1 MEERKVSL
9 SCLKDI
15 ADENGR
21 FYKVFQDTALKLSKE
36 IEIHMDNLEAAIER
50 TYDDNEELPEKL
62 ESIYLTELSLYEKF
76 VDFLQGANEIM
87 HKSNEEKKRVDTV
100 YVKPGIV
107 KEYNR
112 EYTIVGKD
120 KEGNDCEINIPKYA
134 LNIHKCTKTKLNES

>member
-1 MEERKVSL
+1 MEEKISL

-87 HKSNEEKKRVDTV
+87 HKSNEDVFNEISSTLNLS
-100 YVKPGIV
+100 
-107 KEYNR
+107 KEALKSISSTLDELSSKY
-112 EYTIVGKD
+112 
-120 KEGNDCEINIPKYA
+120 KELKVNHMY
-134 LNIHKCTKTKLNES
+134 

>member
-36 IEIHMDNLEAAIER
+36 VEIHMDNLEAAIER

-87 HKSNEEKKRVDTV
+87 HKSNEDVFNEISSTLNLS
-100 YVKPGIV
+100 
-107 KEYNR
+107 KEALKSISSTLDELSSKY
-112 EYTIVGKD
+112 
-120 KEGNDCEINIPKYA
+120 KELKEN
-134 LNIHKCTKTKLNES
+134 HK

>member
-36 IEIHMDNLEAAIER
+36 VEIHMDNLEAAIER

-76 VDFLQGANEIM
+76 VDFLQGANEVM
-87 HKSNEEKKRVDTV
+87 HKSNEDVFNEISSTLNLS
-100 YVKPGIV
+100 
-107 KEYNR
+107 KEALKSISSTLDELSSKY
-112 EYTIVGKD
+112 
-120 KEGNDCEINIPKYA
+120 KEMKEN
-134 LNIHKCTKTKLNES
+134 HK

>member
-9 SCLKDI
+9 SCLRDI

-36 IEIHMDNLEAAIER
+36 VEIHMDNLEAAIER

-87 HKSNEEKKRVDTV
+87 HKSNEDVFNEISSTLNLSKEALKSISSTLDELSSKYKKL
-100 YVKPGIV
+100 
-107 KEYNR
+107 KENH
-112 EYTIVGKD
+112 
-120 KEGNDCEINIPKYA
+120 KE
-134 LNIHKCTKTKLNES
+134 

>member
-15 ADENGR
+15 AEENGR

-36 IEIHMDNLEAAIER
+36 VEIHMNNLEAAIER
-50 TYDDNEELPEKL
+50 TYNDNEELPEKL

-87 HKSNEEKKRVDTV
+87 HISNEDVFNEISSTLNLS
-100 YVKPGIV
+100 
-107 KEYNR
+107 KEALKSISSTLDELSSIYK
-112 EYTIVGKD
+112 GL
-120 KEGNDCEINIPKYA
+120 KEN
-134 LNIHKCTKTKLNES
+134 HKG

>member
-9 SCLKDI
+9 SCLRDI

-36 IEIHMDNLEAAIER
+36 VEIHMDNLEAAIER
-50 TYDDNEELPEKL
+50 TYNDNEELPEKL

-87 HKSNEEKKRVDTV
+87 HKSNEDVFNEISSTLNLS
-100 YVKPGIV
+100 
-107 KEYNR
+107 KEALKSISSTLDELSSKY
-112 EYTIVGKD
+112 
-120 KEGNDCEINIPKYA
+120 KELKEN
-134 LNIHKCTKTKLNES
+134 HK

>member
-9 SCLKDI
+9 SCLRDI

-36 IEIHMDNLEAAIER
+36 VEIHMDNLEAAIER
-50 TYDDNEELPEKL
+50 TYNDNEELPEKL

-87 HKSNEEKKRVDTV
+87 HKSNEDVFNEISSTLNLS
-100 YVKPGIV
+100 
-107 KEYNR
+107 KEALKSISSTLDELSSKY
-112 EYTIVGKD
+112 
-120 KEGNDCEINIPKYA
+120 KELKEN
-134 LNIHKCTKTKLNES
+134 HKE

>member
-9 SCLKDI
+9 SCLRDI

-36 IEIHMDNLEAAIER
+36 VEIHMDNLEAAIER
-50 TYDDNEELPEKL
+50 TYNDNEELPEKL

-87 HKSNEEKKRVDTV
+87 HKSNEDVFNEISSTLNLS
-100 YVKPGIV
+100 
-107 KEYNR
+107 KEALESISSTLDELSSKY
-112 EYTIVGKD
+112 
-120 KEGNDCEINIPKYA
+120 KELKEN
-134 LNIHKCTKTKLNES
+134 HK

>member
-87 HKSNEEKKRVDTV
+87 HKSNEDVFNEISSTLNLS
-100 YVKPGIV
+100 
-107 KEYNR
+107 KEALKSISS
-112 EYTIVGKD
+112 TLD
-120 KEGNDCEINIPKYA
+120 KLSSKYKE
-134 LNIHKCTKTKLNES
+134 LKENHK

>member
-9 SCLKDI
+9 SCLKDV

-87 HKSNEEKKRVDTV
+87 HKSNEDVFNEISSTLNLS
-100 YVKPGIV
+100 
-107 KEYNR
+107 KEALKSISSTLDELSSKY
-112 EYTIVGKD
+112 
-120 KEGNDCEINIPKYA
+120 KELKEN
-134 LNIHKCTKTKLNES
+134 HK

>member
-1 MEERKVSL
+1 MEEKISL

-87 HKSNEEKKRVDTV
+87 HKSNEDVFNEISSTLNLS
-100 YVKPGIV
+100 
-107 KEYNR
+107 KEALKSISSTLDELSSKY
-112 EYTIVGKD
+112 
-120 KEGNDCEINIPKYA
+120 KELKEN
-134 LNIHKCTKTKLNES
+134 HK

>member
-36 IEIHMDNLEAAIER
+36 VEIHMNNLEAAIER

-76 VDFLQGANEIM
+76 VDFLQSTNEIM
-87 HKSNEEKKRVDTV
+87 HKSNEDVFNEISSTLNLS
-100 YVKPGIV
+100 
-107 KEYNR
+107 KEALKSISSTLDELSSIYK
-112 EYTIVGKD
+112 GL
-120 KEGNDCEINIPKYA
+120 KEN
-134 LNIHKCTKTKLNES
+134 HKG

>member
-9 SCLKDI
+9 SCLRDI

-36 IEIHMDNLEAAIER
+36 VEIHMNNLEAAIER

-76 VDFLQGANEIM
+76 VDFLQSANEIM
-87 HKSNEEKKRVDTV
+87 HKNNEEVV
-100 YVKPGIV
+100 NGISSTLNLS
-107 KEYNR
+107 KEALKSISSTLDELSSIY
-112 EYTIVGKD
+112 
-120 KEGNDCEINIPKYA
+120 KELKEN
-134 LNIHKCTKTKLNES
+134 HK

>member
-87 HKSNEEKKRVDTV
+87 HKSNEDVFNEISSTLNLS
-100 YVKPGIV
+100 
-107 KEYNR
+107 KEALKSISSTLDELSSKY
-112 EYTIVGKD
+112 
-120 KEGNDCEINIPKYA
+120 KELKEN
-134 LNIHKCTKTKLNES
+134 HK